1 MLCPSSYLI
10 ASSVIYLVI
19 TDRSYPRKQAFAYL
33 NEIATEFAKVYGD
46 KVDGTQRPY
55 AFVGFG
61 KSNHITLDLNSHVLS
76 DDLS

>member
-1 MLCPSSYLI
+1 MCSYLI

-19 TDRSYPRKQAFAYL
+19 TDKSYPRKQAFAYL
-33 NEIATEFAKVYGD
+33 NEIATEFGKLYGD

-61 KSNHITLDLNSHVLS
+61 QSTLPSRQQPSSELDL
-76 DDLS
+76 